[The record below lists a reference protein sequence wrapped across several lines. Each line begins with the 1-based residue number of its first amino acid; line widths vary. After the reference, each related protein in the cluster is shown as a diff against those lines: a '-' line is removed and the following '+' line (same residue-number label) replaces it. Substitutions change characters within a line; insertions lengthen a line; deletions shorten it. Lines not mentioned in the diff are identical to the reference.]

1 MGIQRKDRRIQA
13 KEIGKRGNMSFF
25 SVNNLTAGYGKNP
38 VVKNLSFAVD
48 SGCLLGI
55 LGANGSG
62 KTTLLKAVCG
72 ILPHG
77 GSCILEGNVLEK
89 LSPRQMARRCSYIPQ
104 KSGISIDIS
113 ALEVVL
119 MGFNPWLGLLERP
132 TAAMK
137 EEGRRNLALVGLGGR
152 EESNYLTL
160 SEGQKQLC
168 ILARTL
174 CGGAGLLLLDEPE
187 SALDFRFRHRMLEIL
202 KDWRS
207 DGGRAAIVT
216 LHDPL
221 LALNYCD
228 RLLLL
233 SEGRSIGTL
242 CPKSDPPDRMEALLE
257 QIYGRISLTRLKNRS
272 GREQLVMLKEDSGRG
287 I

>member
-1 MGIQRKDRRIQA
+1 
-13 KEIGKRGNMSFF
+13 MSFF
-25 SVNNLTAGYGKNP
+25 AVHHLTAGYGKNP
-38 VVKNLSFAVD
+38 VVRDLSFSLD
-48 SGCLLGI
+48 RGCLLGI

-72 ILPHG
+72 ILPHT
-77 GSCILEGNVLEK
+77 GSCTLEQKVLEE
-89 LSPRQMARRCSYIPQ
+89 LSPRQMARQCSYIPQ

-132 TAAMK
+132 GAAMK
-137 EEGRRNLALVGLGGR
+137 DEACRMLALVGLEGK

-174 CGGAGLLLLDEPE
+174 CCGTGLLLLDEPE
-187 SALDFRFRHRMLEIL
+187 SALDFRFRHQMLEIL
-202 KDWRS
+202 RDWVS
-207 DGGRAAIVT
+207 WGGRAAVVT

-221 LALNYCD
+221 LALNYCH
-228 RLLLL
+228 RLLVL
-233 SEGRSIGTL
+233 SEGRSLGML
-242 CPKSDPPDRMEALLE
+242 RPKEDSAEQMEALLG
-257 QIYGRISLTRLKNRS
+257 QIYGRISLTRLKDRG
-272 GREQLVMLKEDSGRG
+272 GRERLVMLKE
-287 I
+287 